1 MMFIAEPFGLSV
13 KAKEPFKCR
22 SRFLRLANERSGRI
36 IRKKHY
42 LFVIASNR
50 EYNSSE
56 APQVPKVLPSQKT
69 SKPSWLKAVAPE
81 SVHSRFRELK
91 ETVTELGLHTVCE
104 EAQCPNI
111 GECWNGGTATV
122 MLLGD
127 TCTRGCRFCAV
138 KTDSKPPPLDPL
150 EPFKVAQALANWNL
164 DYVVLTSVDRDDLQD
179 GGADHFAR
187 TVELIK
193 LVKPKMLVEC
203 LVGDFNGNL
212 ESVERLATCGMEVF
226 AHNLET
232 VARLQKYVRDR
243 RANYQQSLAILKAA
257 KDLNPTLVTKSSIML
272 GLGETVMEV
281 RQTMLDLRNV
291 GVEALTLGQYLRP
304 TPQHLSVVEYITPE
318 SFEQWKEIGREMGF
332 LYVASGPL
340 VRSSYKAGEYYMKNI
355 VESQRRLGSH

>member
-1 MMFIAEPFGLSV
+1 MFVTEPFHVRTKYKYPLWS
-13 KAKEPFKCR
+13 
-22 SRFLRLANERSGRI
+22 LT
-36 IRKKHY
+36 RKKNRLLIQTRTY
-42 LFVIASNR
+42 LFIIASNKDK
-50 EYNSSE
+50 SQV
-56 APQVPKVLPSQKT
+56 PQVPIVSPNQKT
-69 SKPSWLKAVAPE
+69 SKPEWLRAIAPE
-81 SVHSRFRELK
+81 RVHSRFRQLK
-91 ETVTELGLHTVCE
+91 DTVAELGLHTVCE

-138 KTDSKPPPLDPL
+138 KTSNRPPPPDPL
-150 EPFKVAQALANWNL
+150 EPFKVAQALAEWNL
-164 DYVVLTSVDRDDLQD
+164 DYVVLTSVDRDDILD

-193 LVKPKMLVEC
+193 LVKPEMLVEC
-203 LVGDFNGNL
+203 LVGDFSGNRQ
-212 ESVERLATCGMEVF
+212 SVERLATCGMEVF

-243 RANYQQSLAILKAA
+243 RANYQQSLDMLREA
-257 KDLNPTLVTKSSIML
+257 KKLNPRLITKSSIML
-272 GLGETVMEV
+272 GLGETDLEV
-281 RQTMLDLRNV
+281 KQTMLDLRKV

-304 TPQHLSVVEYITPE
+304 TPQHLNVVEYITPE
-318 SFEQWKEIGREMGF
+318 RFDHWKRNGLEMGF

-355 VESQRRLGSH
+355 IESQKNIHSYE